1 MGPTS
6 YRHEPTTKIYR
17 LFQLPHHLILDILSR
32 LPINS
37 LLHYSACNGLLCLVG
52 PKKDDPF
59 YDRCMSRFWGLGY
72 SIATNQYKLLQ
83 SYYPTLELN
92 YPTAEIYTIGSGTWR
107 SIGNTPTGSVSL
119 PFNAFLNGALHWS
132 KSSLGGEFINSFD
145 FDTERFGMVPPP
157 DHFQELDKES
167 GDTTTGVLGGCLFI
181 IHVVISELFEIWV
194 MKEYGVKES
203 WTKQFVVQYLFNGE
217 ILMLYNEVIVV
228 TNSYL
233 PKALLSSGQILY
245 LTKKVIDFINQKVK
259 HLEET
264 RLSQN
269 RARFDAIAYTR
280 CFISLY
286 TVAKAK
292 RISRMQSTRVYDK
305 ICQQEFQDCTGCGDQ
320 ASFPV
325 FGVPHGAVN
334 YHAELYEISSE
345 I

>member
-1 MGPTS
+1 L
-6 YRHEPTTKIYR
+6 R
-17 LFQLPHHLILDILSR
+17 
-32 LPINS
+32 
-37 LLHYSACNGLLCLVG
+37 YST
-52 PKKDDPF
+52 
-59 YDRCMSRFWGLGY
+59 
-72 SIATNQYKLLQ
+72 ATNQYKLLQ

-92 YPTAEIYTIGSGTWR
+92 YPMAEIYTIGSGTWR

-145 FDTERFGMVPPP
+145 FDTERFGIVPPP

-181 IHVVISELFEIWV
+181 IHLAISELFEIWGFG
-194 MKEYGVKES
+194 YDS
-203 WTKQFVVQYLFNGE
+203 YQPTVVLSNGE

-245 LTKKVIDFINQKVK
+245 LTKKVIDFNNQKVK
-259 HLEET
+259 RVEET
-264 RLSQN
+264 RLSQT
-269 RARFDAIAYTR
+269 RARFNAIAYTR

-286 TVAKAK
+286 NVAKGE

>member
-1 MGPTS
+1 MARKESSRTWLAKEG
-6 YRHEPTTKIYR
+6 YEPTTKICR
-17 LFQLPHHLILDILSR
+17 LFQLPLHLILDILSR

-37 LLHYSACNGLLCLVG
+37 LLHCRLHLSHIDFDDARLRYST
-52 PKKDDPF
+52 
-59 YDRCMSRFWGLGY
+59 
-72 SIATNQYKLLQ
+72 ATNQYKLLQ

-92 YPTAEIYTIGSGTWR
+92 YPMAEIYTIGSGTWR

-145 FDTERFGMVPPP
+145 FDTERFGIVPPP

-181 IHVVISELFEIWV
+181 IHLAISELFEIWV
-194 MKEYGVKES
+194 VEYGVKES
-203 WTKQFVVQYLFNGE
+203 RTKHNGE

-245 LTKKVIDFINQKVK
+245 LTKKVIDFNNQKVK
-259 HLEET
+259 RLEET
-264 RLSQN
+264 RLSQT
-269 RARFDAIAYTR
+269 RARFNAIAYTR

-286 TVAKAK
+286 NVAKGE

>member
-1 MGPTS
+1 
-6 YRHEPTTKIYR
+6 
-17 LFQLPHHLILDILSR
+17 
-32 LPINS
+32 
-37 LLHYSACNGLLCLVG
+37 G

-59 YDRCMSRFWGLGY
+59 YVCNPILGEFITIQQPYKDRCISRFWGLGY

-145 FDTERFGMVPPP
+145 FDTERFGIVPPP

-181 IHVVISELFEIWV
+181 IHLAISELFEIWV

-203 WTKQFVVQYLFNGE
+203 WTKQFVV
-217 ILMLYNEVIVV
+217 
-228 TNSYL
+228 
-233 PKALLSSGQILY
+233 
-245 LTKKVIDFINQKVK
+245 IDINNQKVK
-259 HLEET
+259 RLEET
-264 RLSQN
+264 RLSQT
-269 RARFDAIAYTR
+269 RARFNAIAYTR

-286 TVAKAK
+286 TVAKGK

-334 YHAELYEISSE
+334 YHVSFIVLEFLYESELYEISSE

>member
-1 MGPTS
+1 FLHRRFVLTHLSHIDVDGA
-6 YRHEPTTKIYR
+6 R
-17 LFQLPHHLILDILSR
+17 FQ
-32 LPINS
+32 
-37 LLHYSACNGLLCLVG
+37 
-52 PKKDDPF
+52 
-59 YDRCMSRFWGLGY
+59 

-119 PFNAFLNGALHWS
+119 PFTAFLNGALHWS

-145 FDTERFGMVPPP
+145 FDTERFGIVPPP

-167 GDTTTGVLGGCLFI
+167 GEATTGGFGYDSYQPMVVL
-181 IHVVISELFEIWV
+181 SNE
-194 MKEYGVKES
+194 
-203 WTKQFVVQYLFNGE
+203 E

-245 LTKKVIDFINQKVK
+245 LTKKVIDFNNQKVK
-259 HLEET
+259 RLEET
-264 RLSQN
+264 RLSQT
-269 RARFDAIAYTR
+269 RARFNAIAYTR

-286 TVAKAK
+286 TVAKGK

-305 ICQQEFQDCTGCGDQ
+305 ICQQEFQDWTGCGDQ

-334 YHAELYEISSE
+334 YNVSFVVLEFLYESPFQYASVYDLMIHE
-345 I
+345 K